1 MVRGETVTRA
11 GPEDGCGDNG
21 GGSPTIPGDG
31 VSEIRGLMN
40 DHPVLVD
47 IMDCGP
53 GRSGRERDLVWEIL
67 N

>member
-1 MVRGETVTRA
+1 
-11 GPEDGCGDNG
+11 
-21 GGSPTIPGDG
+21 
-31 VSEIRGLMN
+31 MN